1 MTEQEKGYLA
11 AIIDG
16 EGTITLTKDKEFR
29 YPVIQ
34 VTSTTYE
41 IVDYLKQTFGGVI
54 STKRETRNA
63 NWKQAY
69 NWKIERRK
77 AINLL
82 TEVAELMHEPKK
94 RARANLILKDYIR
107 LTPRNGKYTEE
118 MRQLKLKF
126 EEEFFTIE

>member
-29 YPVIQ
+29 YPVVQ

-41 IVDYLKQTFGGVI
+41 IVDYLKRTFGGVI
-54 STKRETRNA
+54 SVKRERNP

-77 AINLL
+77 AIDLL
-82 TEVAELMHEPKK
+82 AEVVELLHEPKK
-94 RARANLILKDYIR
+94 QGRALLILKDYIR

-118 MRQLKLKF
+118 MRQLKHKF
-126 EEEFFTIE
+126 EEDFFLIE

>member
-41 IVDYLKQTFGGVI
+41 IVDYLK
-54 STKRETRNA
+54 
-63 NWKQAY
+63 
-69 NWKIERRK
+69 
-77 AINLL
+77 
-82 TEVAELMHEPKK
+82 
-94 RARANLILKDYIR
+94 
-107 LTPRNGKYTEE
+107 
-118 MRQLKLKF
+118 
-126 EEEFFTIE
+126 